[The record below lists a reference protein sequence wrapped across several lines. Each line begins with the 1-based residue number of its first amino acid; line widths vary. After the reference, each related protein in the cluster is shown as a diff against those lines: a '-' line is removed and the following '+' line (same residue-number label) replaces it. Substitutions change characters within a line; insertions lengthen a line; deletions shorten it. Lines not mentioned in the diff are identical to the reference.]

1 MIVLD
6 ILGEEGD
13 SEQKALCG
21 NSTEERKYAKHG
33 KHSCIIFPCQAESQ
47 SAESLKELIGIDLW
61 RVKHFRVGKNFSCC
75 EQVLRQLCCLLQP

>member
-13 SEQKALCG
+13 SEK
-21 NSTEERKYAKHG
+21 RKYAKHG

-47 SAESLKELIGIDLW
+47 SAESLKELIWIDSW
-61 RVKHFRVGKNFSCC
+61 RVKHFRVGRIPIVASRSSDDYAVSYN
-75 EQVLRQLCCLLQP
+75 PI